1 MPEYAIL
8 VVILL
13 IFITAFFLRSYL
25 LLKYKWVGK
34 DSFYHFIVAQEIRK
48 NKSLPK
54 VINRFIVPE
63 EYNYPPL
70 LHVLL
75 SFFPKKYHSVAQYL
89 GPISDMGCGAT
100 IFFFCSYVFSLKITI
115 IVTALY
121 LFTPMTIDDSFSF
134 TPRSFA
140 NWLMVISVLSL
151 FRYLLYGSVATF
163 ISSIIFA
170 TLVLLTHR
178 LTTQSL
184 IFVILALSIAFR
196 SFAPLWIITL
206 AFLLAATFTKGY
218 YLRVIS
224 GHINFLKVF
233 GRKLLNSAS
242 RKEMPGLFPNPLIL
256 LFNMPI
262 FAILPIFFL
271 HYNNASIG
279 FFIIWG
285 LSLTVLSF
293 IYILGEGI
301 RHMRNAIPA
310 FSIVAVLSLVNS
322 QNYIILFIFI
332 GLSLIFSIY
341 KIYRIEKMPELGNI
355 TSPEMIK
362 GFNYIKSH
370 QQKKDVLL
378 CLPLDTTYNAAY
390 STDCVVL
397 QSSGGFAKGLDFNQ
411 RLVKQV
417 KEGKIDELI
426 KKYGVNWVVIAIKN
440 EYNILG
446 KEVFSAGNVKV
457 IRIT

>member
-8 VVILL
+8 IVIPL

-63 EYNYPPL
+63 KYSYPPL
-70 LHVLL
+70 LHLVL
-75 SFFPKKYHSVAQYL
+75 SFFPEKYHSVAQYL
-89 GPISDMGCGAT
+89 GPISDIGCGVT
-100 IFFFCSYVFSLKITI
+100 IFFFCSYVLSLKIAI
-115 IVTALY
+115 MATALY

-134 TPRSFA
+134 APRSFA
-140 NWLMVISVLSL
+140 NWFMVISLLSL
-151 FRYLLYGSVATF
+151 FHYLLYGSVATF
-163 ISSIIFA
+163 IGSIIFA

-184 IFVILALSIAFR
+184 IFVILAFFIAFR
-196 SFAPLWIITL
+196 LFAPLWIIAL
-206 AFLLAATFTKGY
+206 AVLLAVTFTKGY

-224 GHINFLKVF
+224 GHIDFLKVF
-233 GRKLLNSAS
+233 GKKVLNRAS
-242 RKEMPGLFPNPLIL
+242 RKEMPSLFPNPVFL

-262 FAILPIFFL
+262 FIILPIFFF
-271 HYNNASIG
+271 HYNNASLG

-285 LSLTVLSF
+285 SSLTVLSF

-310 FSIVAVLSLVNS
+310 FSIVTVLSLVNS
-322 QNYIILFIFI
+322 QNYIILFIFM

-341 KIYRIEKMPELGNI
+341 KIHRIEKLSELGNI

-370 QQKKDVLL
+370 QRKNDVLL
-378 CLPLDTTYNAAY
+378 CLPLDITYTAAY
-390 STDCVVL
+390 FTDCIML

-411 RLVKQV
+411 KLHKKIR
-417 KEGKIDELI
+417 EGKINELI
-426 KKYGVNWVVIAIKN
+426 KKYNVRWVLAVGLNKYSIK
-440 EYNILG
+440 G
-446 KEVFSAGNVKV
+446 KIVFRSGDTKV
-457 IRIT
+457 IIR